1 MDRIQATEWIET
13 IAYYTNR
20 LQQSIKTNDYAAIHG
35 QSIIVR
41 DLAESLIEY
50 SKNRQQNDL
59 ILLSKRMRGVVV

>member
-13 IAYYTNR
+13 IEYYTNR
-20 LQQSIKTNDYAAIHG
+20 LKQAIKTNDYAAIHG

-50 SKNRQQNDL
+50 SKNRQQDDL